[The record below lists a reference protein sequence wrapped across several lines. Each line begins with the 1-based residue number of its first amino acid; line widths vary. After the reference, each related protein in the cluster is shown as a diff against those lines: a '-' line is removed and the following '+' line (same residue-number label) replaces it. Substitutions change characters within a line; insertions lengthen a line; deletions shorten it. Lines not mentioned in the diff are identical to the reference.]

1 MGVALDK
8 VVPWGRSLKEY
19 VPMFSLTEDDLRS
32 KVLDCAGGPASFNVE
47 MTRRGSR
54 VVSCDPIYAHSA
66 AEIAGRI
73 KESCPSVLEN
83 TKRNYD
89 RFLWREIPSLEH
101 LDKLR
106 MTAMHQFLDD
116 FAAGIEQGR
125 YIAGELPSLPFGDGE
140 FDLALCSHFLFTYGN
155 VLSLEFHCDSIRE
168 LCRVAREARVF
179 PLLGQ
184 FGAEHSP
191 HVPPLVSKLRAE
203 GYVCEVRRVAYE
215 FQKGGNE
222 MLVARRSLTSPHK
235 PARN

>member
-1 MGVALDK
+1 MLGGVALNK
-8 VVPWGRSLKEY
+8 IVPWGRSLKEY

-32 KVLDCAGGPASFNVE
+32 KILDCAGGPASFNVE

-54 VVSCDPIYAHSA
+54 VVSCDPIYAYSA

-73 KESCPSVLEN
+73 KESRPSVLKN
-83 TKRNYD
+83 TWKNRD
-89 RFLWREIPSLEH
+89 HFLWREIPSLEH

-106 MTAMHQFLDD
+106 MGAMDQFLGDL
-116 FAAGIEQGR
+116 AAGIEQAR
-125 YIAGELPSLPFGDGE
+125 YVAGELPSLPFRDRE
-140 FDLALCSHFLFTYGN
+140 FDLALCSHFLFTYSN

-191 HVPPLVSKLRAE
+191 HLASLISKLSAE
-203 GYVCEVRRVAYE
+203 DYSCEVRRVSYE
-215 FQKGGNE
+215 FQKGGSE
-222 MLVARRSLTSPHK
+222 MLVVRRSEIAAGGP
-235 PARN
+235 